1 MVWIKNQNS
10 KMEKLLHIILD
21 IVLLMQII
29 ALITLTI
36 YTLIIYVE
44 YWIWVIKN
52 YFNQNK

>member
-1 MVWIKNQNS
+1 
-10 KMEKLLHIILD
+10 MEKLLHIILD